1 MSYNTLKIFLKV
13 VHVISKVYNK
23 MALLVNFFGV
33 KGVFS
38 IRVMVH
44 NYTHNSESLKALFT
58 KHTAY
63 EQ

>member
-1 MSYNTLKIFLKV
+1 MKIFLKV

-23 MALLVNFFGV
+23 MALLVNFLGV
-33 KGVFS
+33 KGEFS
-38 IRVMVH
+38 IRVMVGYH

-58 KHTAY
+58 KYTAY